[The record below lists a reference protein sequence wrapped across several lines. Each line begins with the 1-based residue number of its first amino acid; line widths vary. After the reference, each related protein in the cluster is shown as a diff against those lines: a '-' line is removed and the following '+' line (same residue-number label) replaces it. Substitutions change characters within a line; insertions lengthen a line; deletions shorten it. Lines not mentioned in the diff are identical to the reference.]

1 VVAAITFA
9 AIKLKLRP
17 TPTPTPRRTGRA
29 NRRATTRGTDA
40 ARDLPEY
47 RFMYFLL
54 MAPPLNESRNDCV
67 DTHRTVSV

>member
-1 VVAAITFA
+1 MVAASPCA
-9 AIKLKLRP
+9 AIKLMLRP
-17 TPTPTPRRTGRA
+17 TPTLTLKRTGRA

-54 MAPPLNESRNDCV
+54 MVPPLNESRNDCV
-67 DTHRTVSV
+67 DTHRTVFA